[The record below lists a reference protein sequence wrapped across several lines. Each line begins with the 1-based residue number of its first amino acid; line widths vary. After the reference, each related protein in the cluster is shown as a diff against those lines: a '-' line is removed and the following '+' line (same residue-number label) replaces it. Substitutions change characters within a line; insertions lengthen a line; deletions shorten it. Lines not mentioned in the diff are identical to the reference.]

1 MPGILDSINVYFTYF
16 SVGALIPS
24 FFDLFLAYLFLFS
37 IREKSRSTFHLG
49 IAFLYVAFFNMAYFI
64 AASYYAPGA
73 AFHRW
78 LTVILATLSQ
88 AHFCMF
94 IINLP
99 KELSRRTRKTLLA
112 VMYGVSIVTAAV
124 FYARTLHAGTV
135 FYFTGH
141 YWDFD
146 ADEVSKFVAY
156 VILSYVALLVGI
168 MIWKL
173 AVIKTRDRWII
184 FFIGVTLLVVSVVP
198 SIMNTLSRDGAID
211 RGTYQVAWDIFN
223 TIGLFSLSIIYINY
237 TTDRTSFMSKIVGIS
252 LVTMLLILQG
262 LSYFSFADKE
272 TAYDDEHSLWARYA
286 VSSGRRPADM
296 MYLVSYRFDK
306 KAFDPLYL
314 NGVSMEDVAAALDTN
329 QLMNSVACARIAGI
343 GDASFHDEAGR
354 FLAALH
360 PAAAGYRN
368 FIEREMRRIAPGR
381 KGAAAGLLD
390 ALARVRRTVLV
401 RYNKISKIPDRDFR
415 RGLRAFLD
423 AEGNSADFRPFI
435 RALRDHLRSSGSEGR
450 PLKEEALEYLLPMVP
465 PGVRLYRAAGKSH
478 QVSYVI
484 TDLEKGVL
492 YEAGFSYRTY
502 RAYLHPFSIKLITML
517 ASILVIIIIFFRFFF
532 LGSLVNPLRNLLN
545 GLDQV
550 RQGNLD
556 IQIPVKVD
564 DEIGTLTKNFNRMA
578 AAIKTA
584 KEKIDDYTNNLE
596 KMVSDRTA
604 KLEKAMD
611 ALWGEMQIAKKIQTV
626 LLPKSPLISGYEIA
640 AHMAPADEVGGDYY
654 DVINA
659 AGRDWLVIGDVS
671 GHGVPA
677 GLIMMM
683 VQTAIHVTLSQHP
696 DLPPAELLT
705 VINRTIADNIRQLA
719 EDKYMT
725 ITVLAMH
732 REGRFS
738 FAGLHQDIMIYR
750 SAQRAVEV
758 VETNG
763 MWIGLVD
770 DISGLVYDESF
781 SLGIGDTL
789 LLFTDGLTEARD
801 VSDRLFSSE
810 KLAGI
815 LDRIGGGRPGEIR
828 EGILA
833 ELSGYTCDDDVTL
846 MVIKRTA

>member
-1 MPGILDSINVYFTYF
+1 MHGIIDSMGIYFTYF
-16 SVGALIPS
+16 SVGALIPT

-37 IREKSRSTFHLG
+37 IKEKSRSTFHLG

-64 AASYYAPGA
+64 AASFYAPGA
-73 AFHRW
+73 AYHRW
-78 LTVILATLSQ
+78 MTVILVTLSQ

-94 IINLP
+94 ILNLP
-99 KELSRRTRKTLLA
+99 NELSRRTRTTLLA
-112 VMYGVSIVTAAV
+112 IMYGVSIITAGI
-124 FYARTLHAGTV
+124 FYAKTLHAGTI

-146 ADEVSKFVAY
+146 ADAVSKFVAY
-156 VILSYVALLVGI
+156 VIMSYVALLIGI

-184 FFIGVTLLVVSVVP
+184 FLIGVTLLVVSVVP
-198 SIMNTLSRDGAID
+198 SIMNTMSRDGAID

-272 TAYDDEHSLWARYA
+272 TAYDAEHKLWARFA
-286 VSSGRRPADM
+286 ISSGQRPDDM
-296 MYLVSYRFDK
+296 AYLVSYSLDK
-306 KAFDPLYL
+306 KSFEPRYL
-314 NGVSMEDVAAALDTN
+314 NGATMKDVTSALDTN
-329 QLMNSVACARIAGI
+329 QLLNTALCARIAGT
-343 GDASFHDEAGR
+343 GDASFRDDTGKL
-354 FLAALH
+354 LAALH
-360 PAAAGYRN
+360 PAAAGYRY
-368 FIEREMRRIAPGR
+368 FIERELTRIAPGK

-401 RYNKISKIPDRDFR
+401 RYNKISKIQERDFR
-415 RGLRAFLD
+415 SGMLDFLD
-423 AEGNSADFRPFI
+423 AEAKTADFKPFI
-435 RALRDHLRSSGSEGR
+435 RALRDHLQSSGSQGKA
-450 PLKEEALEYLLPMVP
+450 LKAELLEYLLPMEP
-465 PGVRLYRAAGKSH
+465 PGARLYRAVGKSH
-478 QVSYVI
+478 QVSFI
-484 TDLEKGVL
+484 TADLERGVL
-492 YEAGFSYRTY
+492 HEAGFSYRTY

-517 ASILVIIIIFFRFFF
+517 AAILVIIIIFFRFFF
-532 LGSLVNPLRNLLN
+532 LGSLVNPLRNLLE
-545 GLDQV
+545 GLDQI

-578 AAIKTA
+578 ASIRTA

-596 KMVSDRTA
+596 QMVSDRTA

-659 AGRDWLVIGDVS
+659 AGRDWVVIGDVS

-696 DLPPAELLT
+696 DLHPADLLT
-705 VINRTIADNIRQLA
+705 VINRTIADNIRQLE

-725 ITVLAMH
+725 LMVMASH
-732 REGRFS
+732 KDGRFS

-750 SAQRAVEV
+750 SASRTVEI

-781 SLGIGDTL
+781 SLGNGDTL
-789 LLFTDGLTEARD
+789 LLFTDGITEARD
-801 VSDRLFSSE
+801 VSNRMFSSE
-810 KLAGI
+810 QLAAI
-815 LDRIGGGRPGEIR
+815 LGRVGGGRPAEIMKA
-828 EGILA
+828 IIDA
-833 ELSGYTCDDDVTL
+833 LSGYRCDDDVTL
-846 MVIKRTA
+846 MVVNRVG